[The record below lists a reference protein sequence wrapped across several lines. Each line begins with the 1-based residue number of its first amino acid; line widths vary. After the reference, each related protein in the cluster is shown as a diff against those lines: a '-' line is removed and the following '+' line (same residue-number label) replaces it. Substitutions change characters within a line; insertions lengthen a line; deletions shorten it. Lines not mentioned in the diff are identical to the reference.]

1 MKRYL
6 ILVCFIGLS
15 LAACNSN
22 KADTTRE
29 DSLSADAAA
38 DSMLN
43 EALKTDSAASDTDS
57 I

>member
-1 MKRYL
+1 M
-6 ILVCFIGLS
+6 GLS

-22 KADTTRE
+22 KADTSRQ

-43 EALKTDSAASDTDS
+43 EALKTDSAAADTDS